1 MYVDFM
7 RKVQFYNHN
16 KRTYQLQY
24 LHLKTNFGKSQWVSF
39 GEKKDHVEKMTFT
52 FCLGVFMK
60 GLKTICRL
68 QCADTTEPELNV

>member
-39 GEKKDHVEKMTFT
+39 GEKKDHVEKNDLYFLSWG
-52 FCLGVFMK
+52 FYEGPQNN
-60 GLKTICRL
+60 L
-68 QCADTTEPELNV
+68 QVAMC